1 MLCAYYALGCSVSS
15 SDRRKRVVKICT
27 LGHRAWLVAVNGT
40 VRTSNGRSPSR
51 RTARARGTMHEGAI
65 SLSES
70 GKPIA
75 TASGVRFLRI
85 ESNRAVYELQSGLFV
100 FEMK

>member
-1 MLCAYYALGCSVSS
+1 MAGGCKW
-15 SDRRKRVVKICT
+15 DGAHFEWAI
-27 LGHRAWLVAVNGT
+27 T
-40 VRTSNGRSPSR
+40 VPPNTR
-51 RTARARGTMHEGAI
+51 ARAYMPEGAI
-65 SLSES
+65 SLTKS

>member
-1 MLCAYYALGCSVSS
+1 
-15 SDRRKRVVKICT
+15 
-27 LGHRAWLVAVNGT
+27 
-40 VRTSNGRSPSR
+40 
-51 RTARARGTMHEGAI
+51 MHEGAI

-100 FEMK
+100 FKVK